1 MTVYEDLRIERREAI
16 GWIVIDRGD
25 GRNALRPQ
33 SLREI
38 CMAVDELTADAE
50 VRAIVLASEGKHFS
64 AGADFAF
71 LEELTRTPGMTIRE
85 QIYAVF
91 QGAARRLFHCP
102 KPTVAAISGA
112 AVTVGCE
119 LALACDFRI
128 VSPNAQFQ
136 ESWIKLG
143 LLPPLGGLYLLPRMV
158 GLSLASEMVLRG
170 RAVHAEEALRIGLAS
185 QGAES
190 ETTLH
195 DEAQALAQELAA
207 LPPLAYRGAKEAM
220 RRGLD
225 SSMESEWSAN
235 VLGQSLLLGTDDFK
249 EGLAAV
255 RERRPG
261 RFRGA

>member
-1 MTVYEDLRIERREAI
+1 MDYQTLTVSIADKVATVTLNRPDLRNAFNEHSIAELALVFDEL
-16 GWIVIDRGD
+16 
-25 GRNALRPQ
+25 GRN
-33 SLREI
+33 
-38 CMAVDELTADAE
+38 EL

-136 ESWIKLG
+136 ESWIRLG